1 MWKLNVEFLVF
12 LIYASAKTSSDNIID
27 KKHSKDTQ
35 HVAVW
40 HLHLISETNHQISF
54 KP

>member
-35 HVAVW
+35 RVVVW
-40 HLHLISETNHQISF
+40 LSETNHQISF